1 MNFYE
6 KLMKLDRR
14 WVYLAVAISVTI
26 PVLAPFKVPVY
37 VTPEA
42 KAVYDFVENTQAGDI
57 IFLAIDYDPNA
68 MAELHPMALVMMR
81 QAFSKDIKLILCA
94 LSQNGAGM
102 AELLISQVS
111 KEFNK
116 KNGVDYVYLGYKPY
130 PGITILAMGQ
140 NFRIPFPT
148 DYYNTPLDSLPMMD
162 GIRNYDDVKGV
173 IAIEAG
179 NVAEYWINYANGR
192 YKAKVFMGVTGVMTA
207 DYYPFLQSGQLSG
220 LLGGLKGASEYERL
234 AKQEGVATEG
244 MSIQT
249 VAHLVVIAF
258 IVLGN
263 VGYFMSKR
271 YKGKE
276 KG

>member
-1 MNFYE
+1 MSFYE

-14 WVYLAVAISVTI
+14 WIYLTVAIAVVI
-26 PVLAPFKVPVY
+26 PVLVPFKVPVY

-42 KAVYDFVENTQAGDI
+42 KAVYDFVENTKSGEI

-68 MAELHPMALVMMR
+68 MAELQPMARAIMR
-81 QAFSKDIKLILCA
+81 QAFSKNVKLLISA
-94 LSQNGAGM
+94 LSQNGPGM
-102 AELLISQVS
+102 AEQLISQIS
-111 KEFNK
+111 KEYNK

-130 PGITILAMGQ
+130 FGIVILAMGQ
-140 NFRIPFPT
+140 NFRIPFPA
-148 DYYNTPLDSLPMMD
+148 DYYGTPLDSLPMMD
-162 GIRNYDDVKGV
+162 GVRNYDDVKGIISIV
-173 IAIEAG
+173 GGNIAEA
-179 NVAEYWINYANGR
+179 WINYANGR

-249 VAHLVVIAF
+249 IAHIVVIGF

-263 VGYFMSKR
+263 VGFFMSKR
-271 YKGKE
+271 KKSKE
-276 KG
+276 NI

>member
-6 KLMKLDRR
+6 RLMQLDRR
-14 WVYLAVAISVTI
+14 WIYLAVAIAVII
-26 PVLAPFKVPVY
+26 PVLLPFKVPVY

-42 KAVYDFVENTQAGDI
+42 KAVYDFVENTKPGEI

-68 MAELHPMALVMMR
+68 MAELHPMARTIMR
-81 QAFSKDIKLILCA
+81 QSFSKGIRLIISA
-94 LSQNGAGM
+94 LSQNGPGM
-102 AELLISQVS
+102 AEQLISQIS
-111 KEFNK
+111 KEYNK

-130 PGITILAMGQ
+130 FSIVILLMGQ

-148 DYYNTPLDSLPMMD
+148 DYYGTPLDSLPMMD
-162 GIRNYDDVKGV
+162 GVRNYDDVKGIISIV
-173 IAIEAG
+173 AG
-179 NVAEYWINYANGR
+179 NIAEYWINYANGR
-192 YKAKVFMGVTGVMTA
+192 YKAKVFLGVTGVMTA

-263 VGYFMSKR
+263 IGFFMSK
-271 YKGKE
+271 KNKSKE
-276 KG
+276 KS

>member
-1 MNFYE
+1 MSFYE

-14 WVYLAVAISVTI
+14 WVYLAVAVAVTI

-42 KAVYDFVENTQAGDI
+42 KAVYDFVESAKPGEI
-57 IFLAIDYDPNA
+57 IFMAIDYDPNA
-68 MAELHPMALVMMR
+68 MAELHPMATVIMR
-81 QAFSKDIKLILCA
+81 QAFSKNVKLLLCA

-102 AELLISQVS
+102 AEQLISQIS
-111 KEFNK
+111 KEYNK
-116 KNGVDYVYLGYKPY
+116 KNGIDYVYLGYKPY
-130 PGITILAMGQ
+130 PGIVILAMGQ

-148 DYYNTPLDSLPMMD
+148 DYYNTPLDSLPLMD
-162 GIRNYDDVKGV
+162 GLRNYDDVKGV
-173 IAIEAG
+173 VVIEAG

-192 YKAKVFMGVTGVMTA
+192 YKAKVYMGVTGVMTA

-249 VAHLVVIAF
+249 VAHLMIIAF

-263 VGYFMSKR
+263 IGYFMSK
-271 YKGKE
+271 KSKSKE
-276 KG
+276 IK

>member
-6 KLMKLDRR
+6 RLMQLDRR
-14 WVYLAVAISVTI
+14 WIYLGVAIAVTI

-37 VTPEA
+37 ITPEA
-42 KAVYDFVENTQAGDI
+42 KAVYEFVENTKPGEI

-68 MAELHPMALVMMR
+68 MAELHPMARTIMR
-81 QAFSKDIKLILCA
+81 QSFSRGIRLIISA
-94 LSQNGAGM
+94 LSQNGPGM
-102 AELLISQVS
+102 AEQLISQIS
-111 KEFNK
+111 KEYNK

-148 DYYNTPLDSLPMMD
+148 DYYGTPLDSLPMMD
-162 GIRNYDDVKGV
+162 GVRNYDDVKGIISIV
-173 IAIEAG
+173 AG
-179 NVAEYWINYANGR
+179 NIAEYWINYANGR
-192 YKAKVFMGVTGVMTA
+192 YKAKVFFGVTGVMTA
-207 DYYPFLQSGQLSG
+207 DYYPFLQSGQLFG

-249 VAHLVVIAF
+249 VAHLVIIAF
-258 IVLGN
+258 IVVGN
-263 VGYFMSKR
+263 IGFFMSKKKKR
-271 YKGKE
+271 
-276 KG
+276 

>member
-1 MNFYE
+1 MSFYE
-6 KLMKLDRR
+6 KLMALDRR
-14 WVYLAVAISVTI
+14 WVYLAVAIAVTI
-26 PVLAPFKVPVY
+26 PVLTPFKVPVY

-42 KAVYDFVENTQAGDI
+42 KAVYDFVENTQPGEI

-68 MAELHPMALVMMR
+68 MAELHPMARVIMR
-81 QAFSKDIKLILCA
+81 QAFARNVRLIISA
-94 LSQNGAGM
+94 LSQNGPGM
-102 AELLISQVS
+102 AEQLIAEIS
-111 KEFNK
+111 KEYNK

-140 NFRIPFPT
+140 NFRIPFPA

-162 GIRNYDDVKGV
+162 GLRNYDDVKGIIS
-173 IAIEAG
+173 IAAG
-179 NVAEYWINYANGR
+179 NIAEYWINYANGR
-192 YKAKVFMGVTGVMTA
+192 YKAKIFFGVTGVMTA

-234 AKQEGVATEG
+234 AHQEGVATEG

-263 VGYFMSKR
+263 IGFFMSKK

-276 KG
+276 TR